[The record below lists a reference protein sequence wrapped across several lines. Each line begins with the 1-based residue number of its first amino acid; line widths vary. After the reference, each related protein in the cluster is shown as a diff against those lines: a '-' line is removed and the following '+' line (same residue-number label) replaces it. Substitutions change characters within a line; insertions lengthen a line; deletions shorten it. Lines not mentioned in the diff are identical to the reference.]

1 MDLVYIRKI
10 VNNKIVTNG
19 FKTSDINDDT
29 ELLRNGYLDSLDIA
43 EIIMELEEKKK
54 TRLNFQHDTYEEE
67 ININWFYRV
76 STTNF

>member
-29 ELLRNGYLDSLDIA
+29 ELLKWLLRFFRYCRNYNGTRR
-43 EIIMELEEKKK
+43 KKK
-54 TRLNFQHDTYEEE
+54 LA
-67 ININWFYRV
+67 
-76 STTNF
+76 

>member
-1 MDLVYIRKI
+1 MDLIYIRKI
-10 VNNKIVTNG
+10 INNKIANNG
-19 FKTSDINDDT
+19 FKTININDDT

-43 EIIMELEEKKK
+43 EIIILLEKKKK
-54 TRLNFQHDTYEEE
+54 TRLNFQSDSYEEE

>member
-10 VNNKIVTNG
+10 IKNKIATNG

-54 TRLNFQHDTYEEE
+54 LA
-67 ININWFYRV
+67 
-76 STTNF
+76 

>member
-10 VNNKIVTNG
+10 VNNKIATNG

-43 EIIMELEEKKK
+43 EIIMVLEEKKK
-54 TRLNFQHDTYEEE
+54 LD
-67 ININWFYRV
+67 
-76 STTNF
+76 